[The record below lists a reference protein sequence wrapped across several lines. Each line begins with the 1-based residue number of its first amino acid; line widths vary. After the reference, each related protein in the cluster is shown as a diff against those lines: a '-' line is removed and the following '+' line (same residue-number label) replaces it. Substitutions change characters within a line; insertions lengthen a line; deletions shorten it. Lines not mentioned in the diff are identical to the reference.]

1 MNEFNTLSSDRGGRA
16 EKFCPVLSNPE
27 PDCYCFN
34 LDSQKI
40 AFALK
45 YCQGNYLA
53 CDIYQRVKNR
63 SYPSR
68 HSKTPGENGSGGNGG
83 RGCTG

>member
-1 MNEFNTLSSDRGGRA
+1 MNEFKSLSSDREGGVQ
-16 EKFCPVLSNPE
+16 KFCPVLSNPE

-40 AFALK
+40 VFALE

-63 SYPSR
+63 VDL
-68 HSKTPGENGSGGNGG
+68 
-83 RGCTG
+83 